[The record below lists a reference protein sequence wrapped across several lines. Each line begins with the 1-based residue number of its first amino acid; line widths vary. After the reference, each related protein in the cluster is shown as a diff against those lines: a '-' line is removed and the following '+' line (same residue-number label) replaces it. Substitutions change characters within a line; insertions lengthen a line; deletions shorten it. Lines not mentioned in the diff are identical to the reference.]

1 MIFREIH
8 TDKKSVS
15 FKQSRKRR
23 KVIAPGRRRQTWK
36 MLPNGNLELGKSGVL
51 GAVQPILL

>member
-51 GAVQPILL
+51 